1 LRAAFRCVAD
11 AQKRLLEL
19 DRSLGRS
26 LRSNDAES
34 VNYRFFSDEAPK
46 TGAVISFSNMK
57 HCAVSWIEN
66 HGTRLAAGVRYFFI
80 MRRVRLDLEREYA
93 RILSQR
99 PRDAFDQ
106 EVILAKPSPAVS

>member
-1 LRAAFRCVAD
+1 MSYKRNQVEEAISRLFSSDCERPSAALLTRKSAYLSSTVLLVA
-11 AQKRLLEL
+11 
-19 DRSLGRS
+19 
-26 LRSNDAES
+26 
-34 VNYRFFSDEAPK
+34 RFVLTMLIFSDEAPK

-99 PRDAFDQ
+99 PRDAF
-106 EVILAKPSPAVS
+106 